1 MALRPSLRCVID
13 KEGSMENPGNLT
25 SSKSACYK
33 QGGLCFLFFF
43 ICFPYFLFWISSNRQ
58 KSCRKS
64 MMNSCKSGL
73 SKLQPAACFG
83 TTRELRRDFIFL
95 SGWKKIKRSCHNT
108 WKWQDSQ
115 TRVPQWRDVCLVLA
129 HYLCPV
135 RSTMAEL
142 SSCHRDPGSQ
152 SPEYVPCDPSLTPDL
167 RSSIDTIL
175 LTLFSLTLAE
185 TRRYCISLNTS
196 PLDALASVSLSL
208 AQSWES
214 QV

>member
-1 MALRPSLRCVID
+1 MVVVSNPILQQSQIQTFWEIFFWNHSFWTFQVSSFKTNLCNRLNGNLSPMFHLSMALRPSLRCVID

-115 TRVPQWRDVCLVLA
+115 TRVPQWRLPSACA
-129 HYLCPV
+129 
-135 RSTMAEL
+135 L
-142 SSCHRDPGSQ
+142 SM
-152 SPEYVPCDPSLTPDL
+152 PC
-167 RSSIDTIL
+167 
-175 LTLFSLTLAE
+175 
-185 TRRYCISLNTS
+185 SLNNGW
-196 PLDALASVSLSL
+196 V
-208 AQSWES
+208 E
-214 QV
+214 